1 MQHCVIFKRCV
12 EINEE
17 DAFSKLPSMESP
29 KTLKLSKRQILLL
42 MDSVLLFSHIPGSV
56 FCVSS
61 MLDSKGLHRFV
72 FFFFQFFLCCIHG
85 ARLHVRPSRLNVR
98 EIGSSLDLVI
108 FLQKKTPER
117 LLRPPPGT
125 LFLLNETPSA
135 KANGLPL
142 TTAFILIILTT
153 EPCSLASSLRDK
165 KKT

>member
-1 MQHCVIFKRCV
+1 
-12 EINEE
+12 
-17 DAFSKLPSMESP
+17 MESP
-29 KTLKLSKRQILLL
+29 KTLKLSERQILLL
-42 MDSVLLFSHIPGSV
+42 MDSVLLFSQIPGSV

-72 FFFFQFFLCCIHG
+72 FFFSSFFYV
-85 ARLHVRPSRLNVR
+85 AYMELHVRPSRLNVR

-108 FLQKKTPER
+108 FIQKKTPER
-117 LLRPPPGT
+117 LLRPPPAT

-142 TTAFILIILTT
+142 TTTFIIIILTT

-165 KKT
+165 KKKT